1 MGSAVPATD
10 GVRRRPA
17 GRKTMIS
24 AAARKLAA
32 DRGFAAVSLDDIAR
46 EVGVTPA
53 ALYRHFPGKEA
64 LAEAVLI
71 DVIDRFT
78 LIADAALANGGGLDG
93 LAEQTISL
101 ALDDPSLLSAYLR
114 EHEMTESAELR
125 DRERRLQQRWTQA
138 IETATPGVGASGSRA
153 RQRAVLGA
161 LSATTTRTALLGR
174 PRLDELL
181 TRSCLAVLQSRHLA
195 SQHDQ
200 EQRGLPAGQRGWRPP
215 PSRRDEILD
224 AALGLF
230 RSRGFAGTGI
240 DDIGAALGLAG
251 SGIYRSYGSKA
262 DILLDAYDR
271 AGARVQVGAEQA
283 LAGAT
288 SAHDALVRLA
298 FSFATVAVDNV
309 DLIVVTSREGSTLAD
324 AERPRLSRRRKAI
337 RDTWV
342 AVLRQCRPELGAGE
356 ARLLVRGVFPLAS
369 EVAQLPRRFGVSA
382 MDVSVLM
389 VCFALSSSSPQG
401 PAPGLGLP

>member
-1 MGSAVPATD
+1 VPATAD
-10 GVRRRPA
+10 VRRRPG
-17 GRKTMIS
+17 GRKAMIS
-24 AAARKLAA
+24 AAARRLAA

-78 LIADAALANGGGLDG
+78 LIADAALAGGGGLDC

-101 ALDDPSLLSAYLR
+101 ALDDPSLLPAYLR
-114 EHEMTESAELR
+114 EHAMTASAQLR

-138 IETATPGVGASGSRA
+138 IEAATPGVGASRSPA

-161 LSATTTRTALLGR
+161 LSATATRTALLAR

-181 TRSCLAVLQSRHLA
+181 TRSCLAVLQSQDPA
-195 SQHDQ
+195 GQHDQ
-200 EQRGLPAGQRGWRPP
+200 EQRRVPVGPRGWRPP

-251 SGIYRSYGSKA
+251 SGIYRSYPSKA

-271 AGARVQVGAEQA
+271 AGARVQVGAEEA
-283 LAGAT
+283 LAGART
-288 SAHDALVRLA
+288 AHDALVRLA
-298 FSFATVAVDNV
+298 LSFATVAIDNV
-309 DLIVVTSREGSTLAD
+309 DLVVVTSREGGALPE
-324 AERPRLSRRRKAI
+324 AERPRLSRRRRAV

-342 AVLRQCRPELGAGE
+342 AVLRQCCPQLGAAE

-369 EVAQLPRRFGVSA
+369 EVAQLPRRFRVSA
-382 MDVSVLM
+382 IDVSVLM
-389 VCFALSSSSPQG
+389 VCFVLASSSPPRPDPG
-401 PAPGLGLP
+401 PVLP

>member
-1 MGSAVPATD
+1 MPATRD
-10 GVRRRPA
+10 VRRRPA
-17 GRKTMIS
+17 GRKAMIS

-78 LIADAALANGGGLDG
+78 VIADAALASGGLER
-93 LAEQTISL
+93 LTERTVSL

-114 EHEMTESAELR
+114 EHAMTASGPLR

-138 IETATPGVGASGSRA
+138 IDAATPGIGASRSLA

-161 LSATTTRTALLGR
+161 LGATTTRTAVLAR

-181 TRSCLAVLQSRHLA
+181 TRSCLAVLQSRDPGD
-195 SQHDQ
+195 QHDQ
-200 EQRGLPAGQRGWRPP
+200 EQRRLPAGPRGWQPP

-251 SGIYRSYGSKA
+251 SGIYRSYPSKA

-271 AGARVQVGAEQA
+271 AGAQVQVGAGEA
-283 LAGAT
+283 LAGAR

-298 FSFATVAVDNV
+298 VSFATVAIDNV
-309 DLIVVTSREGSTLAD
+309 DLIVVTSREGSALPE
-324 AERPRLSRRRKAI
+324 AERPRLSRRRKAV

-342 AVLRQCRPELGAGE
+342 AVLRQCRPQLSAAE

-369 EVAQLPRRFGVSA
+369 EVAQLPPGFGVSA
-382 MDVSVLM
+382 IDVSALM
-389 VCFALSSSSPQG
+389 VCFALSGSSRPG
-401 PAPGLGLP
+401 PAPGLVLP

>member
-1 MGSAVPATD
+1 MPATPD
-10 GVRRRPA
+10 VRRRPA
-17 GRKTMIS
+17 GRKAMIS

-32 DRGFAAVSLDDIAR
+32 DRGFAGVSLDDIAR

-71 DVIDRFT
+71 EVVDRFT
-78 LIADAALANGGGLDG
+78 VIADAALAGDGGLER
-93 LAEQTISL
+93 LTERTISL

-114 EHEMTESAELR
+114 EHAMTASAQLR

-138 IETATPGVGASGSRA
+138 IDAVTPGIGASRSLA

-161 LSATTTRTALLGR
+161 LGATTMRTALLAR

-181 TRSCLAVLQSRHLA
+181 TRSCLAVLQSRNLA
-195 SQHDQ
+195 DQDGQ
-200 EQRGLPAGQRGWRPP
+200 EQRRLPDGPRGWQPP
-215 PSRRDEILD
+215 PSRRDEILG

-251 SGIYRSYGSKA
+251 SGIYRSYPSKA
-262 DILLDAYDR
+262 DILLDAYGR
-271 AGARVQVGAEQA
+271 AGARVQVGAEEA
-283 LAGAT
+283 LAGAG

-298 FSFATVAVDNV
+298 LSFATVAIDNV
-309 DLIVVTSREGSTLAD
+309 DLIVVTSREGSALPE
-324 AERPRLSRRRKAI
+324 AERPRLSRRRKAV

-342 AVLRQCRPELGAGE
+342 AVLRQCRPQLAAAE

-369 EVAQLPRRFGVSA
+369 EVAQLPRGFGVSA
-382 MDVSVLM
+382 VDVSVLM
-389 VCFALSSSSPQG
+389 VCFALSSSSPPG
-401 PAPGLGLP
+401 PAPGLVLP

>member
-1 MGSAVPATD
+1 
-10 GVRRRPA
+10 
-17 GRKTMIS
+17 MIS

-71 DVIDRFT
+71 EVIDRFT
-78 LIADAALANGGGLDG
+78 LIADAALAGGGGLHR
-93 LAEQTISL
+93 LAGRTISL

-114 EHEMTESAELR
+114 EHAMAESAELR
-125 DRERRLQQRWTQA
+125 DRERCLQQRWTQA
-138 IETATPGVGASGSRA
+138 IDAATPGLGASRSLV

-161 LSATTTRTALLGR
+161 LSATTTRTALLAR

-181 TRSCLAVLQSRHLA
+181 TRSCLAVLESPGLA
-195 SQHDQ
+195 GQHDQ
-200 EQRGLPAGQRGWRPP
+200 QERRLPAGQRGWRPP

-251 SGIYRSYGSKA
+251 SGIYRWYPSKA
-262 DILLDAYDR
+262 HILLDAYDR

-283 LAGAT
+283 LAGAR
-288 SAHDALVRLA
+288 SAQHALVRLA
-298 FSFATVAVDNV
+298 LSFATVAIDNV
-309 DLIVVTSREGSTLAD
+309 DLIVVTSREGGALPE
-324 AERPRLSRRRKAI
+324 AERPRLSRRRKAV

-342 AVLRQCRPELGAGE
+342 AVLRQCRPELAAGQ
-356 ARLLVRGVFPLAS
+356 ARLLARGVFPLAS
-369 EVAQLPRRFGVSA
+369 EVAQLARRFHVSA
-382 MDVSVLM
+382 IDVSVLM
-389 VCFALSSSSPQG
+389 VCFALSSSSPPG
-401 PAPGLGLP
+401 PAPGLILP